1 MEKKIYDIFP
11 PTGTEAQPKK
21 PLQPIKPVEK
31 FYEKEPAAKPA
42 TKVLRDE
49 WPIKALLPPRPFP
62 KKRLIVF
69 LIVFAVLA
77 VSLLSFYLY
86 FPKARITVWL
96 KTEIVS
102 AESQVSINKDIKTVD
117 SKTGSLPGRVVAEKQ
132 TLSLEFPATG
142 KILKEE
148 KAEGKIIIYNDFS
161 ASSQPLVATTRFV
174 SSEGKLF
181 RLVERVVVPGQTTE
195 NNKTIPGSVEASV
208 RADSAGEAF
217 NIGPTTFSIAG
228 FAGTPKYTAFYAK
241 SSASMTGGFKG
252 EVEAVTAKDL
262 DDAKAASEVN
272 IGEKI
277 DEAIESRALPS
288 ITVAK
293 SSHLQITK
301 EGSSATV
308 GQALKS
314 FSYQIEASKDAVLVA
329 QDDLKELAKSYL
341 FAKLDDKQNILMDSL
356 KIDIVVKDVDIT
368 AAKASLALTMS
379 GKSYKTIDSQ
389 ALLSSLLGKPISE
402 VQKDFQSM
410 EEVSKA
416 RIEII
421 PSFFRALPEAQS
433 KVQLKIDFE

>member
-11 PTGTEAQPKK
+11 PAGAEVQPKEPPK
-21 PLQPIKPVEK
+21 AFKLAEK
-31 FYEKEPAAKPA
+31 FYDKKPVAKPAAK
-42 TKVLRDE
+42 VSRDE
-49 WPIKALLPPRPFP
+49 WPDKALLPSKPFP

-77 VSLLSFYLY
+77 ASIWSFYLY

-102 AESQVSINKDIKTVD
+102 AENQVSISKDIKTVD
-117 SKTGSLPGRVVAEKQ
+117 SKTGSLPGRVVTEKQ

-148 KAEGKIIIYNDFS
+148 KSEGKIIIYNDFS
-161 ASSQPLVATTRFV
+161 ANSQPLVATTRLV

-195 NNKTIPGSVEASV
+195 NNKTISGSIEARV

-217 NIGPTTFSIAG
+217 NIGPTTFSIPG

-241 SSASMTGGFKG
+241 SSVSMTGGFKG

-262 DDAKAASEVN
+262 DDAKAASELK

-277 DEAIESRALPS
+277 DEALESRTLPG

-301 EGSSATV
+301 EQASATV
-308 GQALKS
+308 GQAVKS

-341 FAKLDDKQNILMDSL
+341 FAKLDEKQNILMDSL
-356 KIDIVVKDVDIT
+356 KIDIVVKDVDT
-368 AAKASLALTMS
+368 ASAKASLALTMS
-379 GKSYKTIDSQ
+379 SKAYNTIDSQ
-389 ALLSSLLGKPISE
+389 ALEASLLGKPMSE

-410 EEVSKA
+410 EEVSRA

-421 PSFFRALPEAQS
+421 PSFFRALPETRS
-433 KVQLKIDFE
+433 KIQLKIDFE